1 MKTAPISV
9 CGYGWI
15 GTKFSTSSFVFGK
28 NQFKLVVLLSSSCS
42 KSCKSIGKSK
52 HSFDRNK
59 AKFSVIFV
67 SLVYRKLGKSSR
79 IWSIHATAVTSAH
92 KDMKQTSNYPRPV
105 LIFGIFSLFCLTE
118 FLPPFSG
125 QF

>member
-1 MKTAPISV
+1 LVLRHSIENCSIKVKPKQTRNAFGVPMKTAPISV
-9 CGYGWI
+9 CGYGRM

-52 HSFDRNK
+52 HSFDQNK
-59 AKFSVIFV
+59 AKFSVIVV

-79 IWSIHATAVTSAH
+79 I
-92 KDMKQTSNYPRPV
+92 
-105 LIFGIFSLFCLTE
+105 
-118 FLPPFSG
+118 
-125 QF
+125 